1 MQAVRSHD
9 EGRDFEGGS
18 KAQATAQRVVGSA
31 AATKRVSLRVQTIS
45 TRYIQ
50 VFTPSYGIG
59 TFLHVAYVAPRQ
71 DRHGRR
77 NEYGAK
83 VCARARAHV
92 CVCVFLS
99 FFTAGETFNFH
110 STAEYGDLLVVE
122 RRSHTWCIDS
132 MHICRLRCG
141 KKIAVELK
149 QINIILT
156 NLQNL

>member
-59 TFLHVAYVAPRQ
+59 TFLHVAYVAPRR

-83 VCARARAHV
+83 VCARART

-99 FFTAGETFNFH
+99 FFTAGKTLNFH
-110 STAEYGDLLVVE
+110 SATEYGDLLVVE
-122 RRSHTWCIDS
+122 RWHTWCIDS

-141 KKIAVELK
+141 TKIVVELI